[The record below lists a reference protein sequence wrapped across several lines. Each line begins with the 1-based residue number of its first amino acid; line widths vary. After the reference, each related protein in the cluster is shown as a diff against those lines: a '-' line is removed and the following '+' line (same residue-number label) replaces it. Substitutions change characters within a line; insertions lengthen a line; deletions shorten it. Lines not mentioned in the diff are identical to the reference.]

1 MKKYKSII
9 TLAILAMIAV
19 FSACSEDGYWDQYQP
34 TTPAGL
40 DACRYSFAQSTSVNS
55 LDATETQV
63 IVYVNRT
70 ETSKETV
77 VPIKATV
84 SDESLSAPSSVTFK
98 AGEAK
103 AAYVISFEDLV
114 IGETYTVDL
123 AFADSTYLLAPSA
136 NSTCKVTIK
145 LNYKWVSLGKG
156 LYMDTFMFENAYEA
170 EIMQA
175 EGFEVYRVIKPYN
188 KGLVEEGYVEDGVAG
203 TPAEYVEFSVDE
215 DGLID
220 YAPFATGYVYNKV
233 YKVYAYPATAVYD
246 DPAAYVH
253 NIQIGEGIYQLAP
266 YYYMPDYNNGKG
278 AGWNYTQD
286 DEVITIYLPGHV
298 PAE

>member
-40 DACRYSFAQSTSVNS
+40 DACRYSFAQSESANS
-55 LDATETQV
+55 LDASETQV
-63 IVYVNRT
+63 TIYVNRT
-70 ETSKETV
+70 ETAKETV

-84 SDESLSAPSSVTFK
+84 SDTCLSAPSSVTFK

-145 LNYKWVSLGKG
+145 LNYTWVSLGMG
-156 LYMDTFMFENAYEA
+156 EFVDEVIFEDGGPFKV
-170 EIMQA
+170 EILQA
-175 EGFEVYRVIKPYN
+175 EGFDIYRVMRPYN
-188 KGLVEEGYVEDGVAG
+188 EMLSAALADGYYEDPSEIGKPVEYIEFEVDDDGIVW
-203 TPAEYVEFSVDE
+203 YDS
-215 DGLID
+215 
-220 YAPFATGYVYNKV
+220 FATGWLYGGETMVT
-233 YKVYAYPATAVYD
+233 AYHPYAVYD
-246 DPAAYVH
+246 DPAQYVH
-253 NIQIGEGIYQLAP
+253 NCEIRPGVFQLAP
-266 YYYMPDYNNGKG
+266 YYYVPGVG
-278 AGWNYTQD
+278 AINATQND
-286 DEVITIYLPGHV
+286 GIITITLPS
-298 PAE
+298 AIQ